1 MEYKITSGT
10 IGVRPNVTLPNP
22 EILKLLGDEGMRQIT
37 KEHYEILRVSEI
49 KDMFPP
55 TDKGIEMAVKHA
67 SDFFIQICGGERHF
81 DQNRGRPMMAARHSP
96 FKIDAKAR
104 IIWLEAYITILEK
117 LDIPDDVK
125 ESFWKYL
132 DIFSIWMLNTPDDK

>member
-1 MEYKITSGT
+1 
-10 IGVRPNVTLPNP
+10 
-22 EILKLLGDEGMRQIT
+22 MRQIT

>member
-1 MEYKITSGT
+1 MEYKITNGT

-117 LDIPDDVK
+117 LDIPDDLK